1 LPTPV
6 PPSSPK
12 IGNRR
17 YEVKVQRHTSR
28 ATMGEVN
35 YTYGFIRSATH
46 STRTGRKFRRAEVHD
61 TFWHEVTHGILW
73 EMGHRLYQNE
83 KFVGQFANLLNRA
96 IESAR
101 FERREGGSVKR
112 LEGGAR

>member
-1 LPTPV
+1 MPTPV
-6 PPSSPK
+6 LPSSLK
-12 IGNRR
+12 IGSRR
-17 YEVKVQRHTSR
+17 YEVHVQRHTSR

-35 YTYGFIRSATH
+35 YTYGFIRLATH
-46 STRTGRKFRRAEVHD
+46 STRTGRKFRPTEVHD

-83 KFVGQFANLLNRA
+83 KFVRQFANLLTKA

-101 FERREGGSVKR
+101 FESREVRSEKS
-112 LEGGAR
+112 LAGGAR